1 MAVQV
6 KPLAE
11 ITQEAITVLYQQL
24 GVVNTVR
31 FINQFT
37 IGYGDYAEEREELF
51 GNKTLDELVTEIKQ
65 ARDENIGQ

>member
-11 ITQEAITVLYQQL
+11 ITREAINVLYQEL

-37 IGYGDYAEEREELF
+37 VGYGDYTEAREELF
-51 GNKTLDELVTEIKQ
+51 GDKTLDELVTEIKQ